1 MAFDSEHPE
10 DQGTTPASAGTQA
23 IPPIDGTL
31 VAFVGRTQRGPVNRA
46 VVVDSYE
53 EFRRVFGGNTAFSH
67 LSHTVLHFFQNGGQ
81 HAAVVR
87 VINRGRR
94 ASLALPTSSSPLK
107 LRARYPGA
115 HELIRVSV
123 DHDEWSLY
131 PSRFNLTI
139 QRVARQGSQ
148 LVEDQEIFKGLS
160 VEGSDQSY
168 FVDVLSGSSLI
179 TVAGPLPD
187 SRPRRTVSNS
197 VGEAVSYLPMDADG
211 YDGDELT
218 DYDVIGS
225 RDHATGLFALERL
238 ARFDLLC
245 IPAPPSGRDL
255 GVTSLV
261 AAERYCAERHAML
274 IVDPPANWQSA
285 DTALLNSR
293 RVNFSSPHALGY
305 FPRIK
310 PRVGAE
316 RFPNGLPGCG
326 AVAGILARKD
336 AREGMWA
343 STTEVNAL
351 LRGHVGTVC
360 EIDSQQA
367 ALLQRQGFNT
377 FLRSPNGTPSLAGD
391 VTFVA
396 QGAVA
401 GWQRSL
407 ACQRFVARVI
417 AEVGE
422 GTAFARGADNEPS
435 IQRKL
440 IRVASFFLLDLYE
453 RGALLG
459 QSPAQAFFVRPL
471 LGSDC
476 GLLLGL
482 ALERAGDFKAFEII
496 QGQSATRSRI
506 VELADTL
513 QRAQ

>member
-10 DQGTTPASAGTQA
+10 DQGTPPASGGTQA

-31 VAFVGRTQRGPVNRA
+31 TAFIGRAQRGPVNRA
-46 VVVDSYE
+46 VLVESYE
-53 EFRRVFGGNTAFSH
+53 EFRRVFGGNTVFSH
-67 LSHTVLHFFQNGGQ
+67 LSHVVLHYFQNGGQ
-81 HAAVVR
+81 YAAVVR

-94 ASLALPTSSSPLK
+94 ASLSLPTGSGPLK
-107 LRARYPGA
+107 LRARYPGT

-139 QRVARQGSQ
+139 QRVARHGSQ
-148 LVEDQEIFKGLS
+148 LVEDQEIFRGLS
-160 VEGSDQSY
+160 VQGGDQSY
-168 FVDVLSGSSLI
+168 FVDALSDSALI
-179 TVAGPLPD
+179 TVEGPLPD
-187 SRPRRTVSNS
+187 SRPQRTVSTS
-197 VGEAVSYLPMDADG
+197 VGEAVSYVTMEADG
-211 YDGDELT
+211 HDGEELT

-225 RDHATGLFALERL
+225 RDQAAGLFALERVG
-238 ARFDLLC
+238 RFELLC
-245 IPAPPSGRDL
+245 IPAQPLGRDL

-274 IVDPPANWQSA
+274 IVDSPANWQTA
-285 DTALLNSR
+285 DTALLNAR
-293 RVNFSSPHALGY
+293 HFSFASPHALSY

-316 RFPNGLPGCG
+316 RFPKGLPGCG

-336 AREGMWA
+336 GREGMWKA
-343 STTEVNAL
+343 TTELNAL
-351 LRGHVGTVC
+351 LRGDVGAVC
-360 EIDSQQA
+360 EINAHQA

-377 FLRSPNGTPSLAGD
+377 FSRSPNGTPALVGD
-391 VTFVA
+391 VTLVG
-396 QGAVA
+396 QGAAA

-417 AEVGE
+417 NEVVE
-422 GTAFARGADNEPS
+422 GTAFAAGAPNEPS

-440 IRVASFFLLDLYE
+440 VRVASFFLLDLYE

-459 QSPAQAFFVRPL
+459 QSAAEAFFVKPL
-471 LGSDC
+471 SGTDC

-482 ALERAGDFKAFEII
+482 AIERAGDFKVFEVI
-496 QGQSATRSRI
+496 QGRAGVTTRT
-506 VELADTL
+506 VELNEAL
-513 QRAQ
+513 QHVQ

>member
-10 DQGTTPASAGTQA
+10 DQGTTPTSGGAQA

-31 VAFVGRTQRGPVNRA
+31 VAFIGRAQRGPVNRA

-67 LSHTVLHFFQNGGQ
+67 LSHVVLHFFQNGGQ

-94 ASLALPTSSSPLK
+94 ASLSLPTSSSPLK
-107 LRARYPGA
+107 LRARHPGS
-115 HELIRVSV
+115 HELIRVSI

-139 QRVARQGSQ
+139 QRVARQGAQ
-148 LVEDQEIFKGLS
+148 LVEDQEIFRGLS

-168 FVDVLSGSSLI
+168 FVDVLSNSSLV
-179 TVAGPLPD
+179 TVEGPLPD
-187 SRPRRTVSNS
+187 SRPRRTVSTS
-197 VGEAVSYLPMDADG
+197 VGEAVSYLPMEADG
-211 YDGDELT
+211 HDGDELT

-225 RDHATGLFALERL
+225 RDQAAGLFALERL

-245 IPAPPSGRDL
+245 IPPPPSGRDV

-261 AAERYCAERHAML
+261 AAERYCAERHATL
-274 IVDPPANWQSA
+274 IVDPPASWQSA
-285 DTALLNSR
+285 DTALLNAR

-336 AREGMWA
+336 GREGMWA
-343 STTEVNAL
+343 ATTESNAL
-351 LRGHVGTVC
+351 LRGHVGAAC
-360 EIDSQQA
+360 EINSQQA

-377 FLRSPNGTPSLAGD
+377 FSRSPNGTPSLAGD
-391 VTFVA
+391 VTLVV

-417 AEVGE
+417 AEVIE
-422 GTAFARGADNEPS
+422 GTAFARGASNES
-435 IQRKL
+435 SVQRKL
-440 IRVASFFLLDLYE
+440 VSVASFFLLDLYE

-459 QSPAQAFFVRPL
+459 QSPAEAFFVRSL
-471 LGSDC
+471 SGADC

-482 ALERAGDFKAFEII
+482 ALERPGDFKAFEII
-496 QGQSATRSRI
+496 QGQAGARSRI
-506 VELADTL
+506 VELSEAL
-513 QRAQ
+513 QHAQ

>member
-1 MAFDSEHPE
+1 MAFDSEHP
-10 DQGTTPASAGTQA
+10 DGQRKTPASGGNLA
-23 IPPIDGTL
+23 IPPIDSTL
-31 VAFVGRTQRGPVNRA
+31 VAFIGRAQRGPVNRA
-46 VVVDSYE
+46 VVVESYE
-53 EFRRVFGGNTAFSH
+53 EFRRVFGGNTVFSH

-81 HAAVVR
+81 HAVVVR

-94 ASLALPTSSSPLK
+94 ASLSLPTSSAPLK
-107 LRARYPGA
+107 LRARHPGA

-148 LVEDQEIFKGLS
+148 LVEDQEIFRGLS

-168 FVDVLSGSSLI
+168 FVDALSESAMV
-179 TVAGPLPD
+179 TVEGPLPD
-187 SRPRRTVSNS
+187 SRPRRTVSTS
-197 VGEAVSYLPMDADG
+197 VGEAVTYVQMEADG
-211 YDGDELT
+211 HDGDELT

-225 RDHATGLFALERL
+225 RDQAAGLFALERV

-261 AAERYCAERHAML
+261 AAERYCRERQAML
-274 IVDPPANWQSA
+274 IVDPPATWQSA

-293 RVNFSSPHALGY
+293 RVSFSSTHALGY

-310 PRVGAE
+310 PRVGGE
-316 RFPNGLPGCG
+316 RFPNGMPGCG

-336 AREGMWA
+336 GREGMWTA
-343 STTEVNAL
+343 TTEVNGL
-351 LRGHVGTVC
+351 LRGNVGTVC
-360 EIDSQQA
+360 EISDQQA
-367 ALLQRQGFNT
+367 SLLQRQGLNT
-377 FLRSPNGTPSLAGD
+377 FLRSPNGTPALSGD
-391 VTFVA
+391 VTMVE
-396 QGAVA
+396 QGAAA

-417 AEVGE
+417 NEVGH
-422 GTAFARGADNEPS
+422 GTAFARGVTNEPS
-435 IQRKL
+435 IQRRL
-440 IRVASFFLLDLYE
+440 VRVASFFLLDLYE

-459 QSPAQAFFVRPL
+459 QSPAEAFFVRPL
-471 LGSDC
+471 LGANC

-482 ALERAGDFKAFEII
+482 ALERAGEFKVFELT
-496 QGQSATRSRI
+496 QTHGNAQARI
-506 VELADTL
+506 VGPGQAL
-513 QRAQ
+513 QQA